1 MAKFKFRLATLLR
14 LREADR
20 DERRGELAEAYQ
32 ADEIMENQQKELE
45 ANLAELV
52 LMCREAAGPGTVDVD
67 RLVETQR
74 FEILIRAQ
82 RQQLIEQ
89 RQEVAVEIERRRQ
102 NLVEANREVHVLE
115 KLEQRQM
122 QRHREEE
129 GRREMKVMDE
139 MASLIKLRE
148 EVSL

>member
-45 ANLAELV
+45 ANLAELS
-52 LMCREAAGPGTVDVD
+52 LKCREAVGPGTIDVD
-67 RLVETQR
+67 RLVDTQR
-74 FEILIRAQ
+74 FEILLRAQ
-82 RQQLIEQ
+82 QQHLIKQ
-89 RQEVAVEIERRRQ
+89 RQAVATEIERRRQ

-115 KLEQRQM
+115 KLKQRQM
-122 QRHREEE
+122 QRHQEEE
-129 GRREMKVMDE
+129 GRREIKILDE
-139 MASLIKLRE
+139 VAGLRKLRE

>member
-45 ANLAELV
+45 ANLGELA
-52 LMCREAAGPGTVDVD
+52 LKCRQAAGPGTVDVD

-82 RQQLIEQ
+82 RQQLIQQ
-89 RQEVAVEIERRRQ
+89 RQAVAAEIERRRG
-102 NLVEANREVHVLE
+102 NLVEANREVHVLA
-115 KLEQRQM
+115 KLEERQR

-129 GRREMKVMDE
+129 NRREMKVLDE
-139 MASLIKLRE
+139 VASLGKLRE
-148 EVSL
+148 EVS

>member
-45 ANLAELV
+45 ANLAELA
-52 LMCREAAGPGTVDVD
+52 LKCREAAGPGTVDVD
-67 RLVETQR
+67 RLVDTQR
-74 FEILIRAQ
+74 FEILLRAQ
-82 RQQLIEQ
+82 KQHLLQQ
-89 RQEVAVEIERRRQ
+89 RQTVAAEIERRRQ

-115 KLEQRQM
+115 KLEERQL

-129 GRREMKVMDE
+129 GRREIKIIDE
-139 MASLIKLRE
+139 VAGLQKLRE
-148 EVSL
+148 EVSS